1 MSLCNSNRNS
11 HWSMSIAHIISNC
24 SHENYWS
31 QEVNSKIKSKFWS
44 NMVYF
49 YHRRS
54 LLDLFIS
61 LPFARTTATHRD
73 WGRSHR
79 RERREPHRKT
89 IERKRRKDV
98 HSVASDF
105 VSDIPCGAPDV
116 SDTWA
121 AFDGEDE
128 LIRRGRK
135 GREKRKARRMAIT
148 GVGRSWWGKRSIWW
162 V

>member
-1 MSLCNSNRNS
+1 
-11 HWSMSIAHIISNC
+11 MSIAHIISNC

-31 QEVNSKIKSKFWS
+31 QEVNGKIKSKFWS

-79 RERREPHRKT
+79 REPHRKT
-89 IERKRRKDV
+89 IERKRRKYV

-128 LIRRGRK
+128 LNRRGRK

-148 GVGRSWWGKRSIWW
+148 GVGRSWWGKEAFDEFRWQSWRGW
-162 V
+162 

>member
-1 MSLCNSNRNS
+1 MPEQLQ
-11 HWSMSIAHIISNC
+11 HTGTEVDLIG
-24 SHENYWS
+24 EN
-31 QEVNSKIKSKFWS
+31 
-44 NMVYF
+44 
-49 YHRRS
+49 
-54 LLDLFIS
+54 
-61 LPFARTTATHRD
+61 
-73 WGRSHR
+73 
-79 RERREPHRKT
+79 RREPHRKT

-148 GVGRSWWGKRSIWW
+148 GVGRSWWGKRSISLDGR
-162 V
+162 VGEVGNTLL

>member
-1 MSLCNSNRNS
+1 MPEQLQ
-11 HWSMSIAHIISNC
+11 HTGT
-24 SHENYWS
+24 
-31 QEVNSKIKSKFWS
+31 EV
-44 NMVYF
+44 
-49 YHRRS
+49 
-54 LLDLFIS
+54 DLI
-61 LPFARTTATHRD
+61 
-73 WGRSHR
+73 G
-79 RERREPHRKT
+79 ERREPHRKT

-148 GVGRSWWGKRSIWW
+148 GVGRSWWGKRSISLDGR
-162 V
+162 VGEVGNTLL

>member
-1 MSLCNSNRNS
+1 
-11 HWSMSIAHIISNC
+11 
-24 SHENYWS
+24 
-31 QEVNSKIKSKFWS
+31 
-44 NMVYF
+44 MVYF
-49 YHRRS
+49 YHS
-54 LLDLFIS
+54 YGACYICSFHCPLPEQLQHTGTEVDLI
-61 LPFARTTATHRD
+61 
-73 WGRSHR
+73 G
-79 RERREPHRKT
+79 ENRREPHRKT

-148 GVGRSWWGKRSIWW
+148 GVGRSWWGKRSI
-162 V
+162 